1 MVWSKMATETL
12 QYTKVNSLLHAI
24 QLRSKLSYTGLSS
37 RSVLFSVA
45 IMMQHHDALVQDGDG
60 NPPVY

>member
-24 QLRSKLSYTGLSS
+24 QLRSKLSYTDLST

-45 IMMQHHDALVQDGDG
+45 IMM
-60 NPPVY
+60 

>member
-1 MVWSKMATETL
+1 MLWSKMATETL

-24 QLRSKLSYTGLSS
+24 QLRSKLSYTGLST

-45 IMMQHHDALVQDGDG
+45 YDAAAKKATNNTILFSL
-60 NPPVY
+60 N